1 VMAVNPTERK
11 GKHPSSPERAE
22 RIQCAGKRPAG
33 PAALARRDFLQWALA
48 IPPVLALESYAAA
61 QSTDPADVIVVEG
74 ASPYDI
80 TKAAVSQMGGMKK
93 FVSRQSVVLIKP
105 NIGFPS
111 APKVAATTNPDVV
124 RALIELAF
132 EAGAKTVRV
141 MDNPVGYFKPAYERS
156 GIQAVVL
163 AAGAEMV
170 EPDPKRLVSHNFGG
184 GLLKGFTV
192 FRDCVEV
199 DTFINVPIL
208 KTHSMTGLTLGMK
221 NLMGI
226 VEHREIFHGSDKGD
240 RISEL
245 ARGFVPH
252 LNVMDAWRFM
262 RSGGP
267 ESGPTTDIKRVLV
280 STKLTELD
288 TVAAAMVGVR
298 PSSVPYIASAG
309 RKKMGEIDASK
320 VKAAAYAM

>member
-1 VMAVNPTERK
+1 MKEYKTEHRTGEMPDHETADIGTARSAGVPGVQVPRREFLRWGAAV
-11 GKHPSSPERAE
+11 
-22 RIQCAGKRPAG
+22 PALFAFSRFG
-33 PAALARRDFLQWALA
+33 QG
-48 IPPVLALESYAAA
+48 
-61 QSTDPADVIVVEG
+61 QSADPADVVVVEG
-74 ASPYDI
+74 PSPYDI
-80 TKAAVSQMGGMKK
+80 TKAAVSQLGGMGK
-93 FVSRQSVVLIKP
+93 FVTRQSVVLIKP
-105 NIGFPS
+105 NIAFPK

-141 MDNPVGYFKPAYERS
+141 MDNPVAYFKPAYEQS
-156 GIQAVVL
+156 GIQACAL

-170 EPDPKRLVSHNFGG
+170 EPDLKHLVPHEFGG
-184 GLLKGFTV
+184 GTLKGFRV
-192 FRDCVEV
+192 FRECVEV

-208 KTHSMTGLTLGMK
+208 KTHSMTKLTLGMK

-267 ESGPTTDIKRVLV
+267 VSGPTIELKRVLV

-288 TVAAAMVGVR
+288 VTAAAMVGVR
-298 PSSVPYIASAG
+298 PTEIPYLDSAG
-309 RKKMGEIDASK
+309 RKKMGEVDAKK
-320 VKAAAYAM
+320 VKVAAFAM

>member
-1 VMAVNPTERK
+1 MTANRNEQRETYPSRRERFE
-11 GKHPSSPERAE
+11 GVPV
-22 RIQCAGKRPAG
+22 AGTGPAG
-33 PAALARRDFLQWALA
+33 PAALPRREFLQWVVS
-48 IPPVLALESYAAA
+48 IPPVLALESYASA
-61 QSTDPADVIVVEG
+61 QSTDPADVVVVEG

-80 TKAAVSQMGGMKK
+80 TKAAVSQFGGMSK

-105 NIGFPS
+105 NIGFAR

-156 GIQAVVL
+156 GIQAVAL

-170 EPDPKRLVSHNFGG
+170 EPDPKRLVPHDFGG
-184 GLLKGFTV
+184 GRLKGFNV

-226 VEHREIFHGSDKGD
+226 VEHREIFHNSDKGD

-245 ARGFVPH
+245 ARGFRPH

-267 ESGPTTDIKRVLV
+267 ESGPTVDIKRVLV

-288 TVAAAMVGVR
+288 AVAAAMVGVR
-298 PSSVPYIASAG
+298 PSSVPYIESAG
-309 RKKMGEIDASK
+309 RKKMGEIDATK
-320 VKAAAYAM
+320 VKTASYAM